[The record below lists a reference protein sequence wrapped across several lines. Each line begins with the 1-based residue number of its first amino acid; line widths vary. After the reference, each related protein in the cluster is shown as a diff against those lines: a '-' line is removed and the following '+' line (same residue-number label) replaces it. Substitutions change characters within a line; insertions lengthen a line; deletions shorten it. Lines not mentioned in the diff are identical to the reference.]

1 MLPHGVKQAPDGVAA
16 AHRSLSRLGLFMADI
31 KLTTEDVNRLLKDP
45 SVDARADTARKLASQ
60 FDIAGLSDGERQLAE
75 DIFRL
80 MLRDAEV
87 RVRQALSENLRE
99 NPTVPHDIAS
109 ALARDV
115 DDVAVPFL
123 EMSTVL
129 THQDLLEIV
138 RASAPEKQKAVA
150 RRANVDAEVAEALV
164 ETGDAEVAA
173 VLAANEGADLT
184 EGTMMRM
191 VDRFGDDERVQSPLV
206 NRDRLPVTV
215 SERLVHQ
222 VSERL
227 REVILER
234 HELSADVAADLVMH
248 SRERATIG
256 LSSASSEDEVERL
269 VTHMRSHG
277 RLTPSIILRAAV
289 MGDTKFL
296 EYALAE
302 LADVPVINTRVLIHD
317 SGPLGL
323 NGICEKGGLPRSMF
337 PAIRAA
343 IDVASETDYDGG
355 ENDRERYQRR
365 MLERVL
371 TQYGDLGVEF
381 ESGDLEYLLT
391 KMNQLPA
398 SYGSE
403 A

>member
-1 MLPHGVKQAPDGVAA
+1 
-16 AHRSLSRLGLFMADI
+16 MADI
-31 KLTTEDVNRLLKDP
+31 KLTARDVERLLTDP
-45 SVDARADTARKLASQ
+45 SADARVETARKLANQ
-60 FDIAGLSDGERQLAE
+60 FELDGLSNSERSLAE
-75 DIFRL
+75 EIFRL
-80 MLRDAEV
+80 MLHDAEV

-99 NPTVPHDIAS
+99 NPIVPHDIAS

-123 EMSTVL
+123 EISTVL
-129 THQDLLEIV
+129 TAEDLIEIV

-150 RRANVDAEVAEALV
+150 RRSTVDAQVAEALV
-164 ETGDAEVAA
+164 ESGDVEVAA
-173 VLAANEGADLT
+173 VLAANKGADIS
-184 EGTMMRM
+184 EPTMQRM
-191 VDRFGDDERVQSPLV
+191 VDRFGDDERVQGPLID
-206 NRDRLPVTV
+206 RERLPVTV

-227 REVILER
+227 REIILER

-269 VTHMRSHG
+269 VQHMRDHN

-289 MGDTKFL
+289 MGDMKFM
-296 EYALAE
+296 EYAVAE
-302 LADVPVINTRVLIHD
+302 LAGVPVINTRVLIHD
-317 SGPLGL
+317 SGQLGL
-323 NGICEKGGLPRSMF
+323 KGICEKAGLPRKVF
-337 PAIRAA
+337 PALRAA
-343 IDVASETDYDGG
+343 VDVAAETDYDGG

-381 ESGDLEYLLT
+381 EGGDLEYLLS